1 MVRPTMSSSPLAE
14 RWQPTISSCGR
25 FLIGSA
31 DAVLGAEGVE
41 TGERLA
47 GAPLLTARVA
57 VQVRLPV
64 ADLERAAEHT
74 VTLAWHEHTGAR
86 ARDLTRPSPSADT
99 ELSVWGS
106 PNGNVQISQRS
117 VDGHRRRIDPRGQ
130 RARALADLLEQGHDN
145 PFRPAHV
152 GHPHAVLVL
161 ADAADE
167 PVPVHS
173 QLTDDRLEAADL
185 E

>member
-1 MVRPTMSSSPLAE
+1 MSSSPLAE

-47 GAPLLTARVA
+47 GDPLLTARVA

-64 ADLERAAEHT
+64 ADLERAAERT

-86 ARDLTRPSPSADT
+86 ARDLTRPSPECRHQAVR
-99 ELSVWGS
+99 LG
-106 PNGNVQISQRS
+106 IAQRERS
-117 VDGHRRRIDPRGQ
+117 DQ
-130 RARALADLLEQGHDN
+130 
-145 PFRPAHV
+145 
-152 GHPHAVLVL
+152 
-161 ADAADE
+161 
-167 PVPVHS
+167 PVIG
-173 QLTDDRLEAADL
+173 
-185 E
+185 

>member
-47 GAPLLTARVA
+47 GDPLLTARVA
-57 VQVRLPV
+57 VQV
-64 ADLERAAEHT
+64 ADLERAAELT

-86 ARDLTRPSPSADT
+86 ARDLTRPSPECRHRAVR
-99 ELSVWGS
+99 LG
-106 PNGNVQISQRS
+106 IAQRERS
-117 VDGHRRRIDPRGQ
+117 DQ
-130 RARALADLLEQGHDN
+130 
-145 PFRPAHV
+145 PAI
-152 GHPHAVLVL
+152 G
-161 ADAADE
+161 
-167 PVPVHS
+167 
-173 QLTDDRLEAADL
+173 
-185 E
+185 